1 MALHRHL
8 ARQLRRQGLD
18 ESGPPSLATWQ
29 PLLTS
34 ISSAYDA
41 WDRERGMV
49 EDSFNLATAE
59 MDSLTAKLAEER
71 DKFASV
77 FRSAA
82 VGMVIAD
89 AEGRVME
96 VNPAL
101 QTMLGRQPNELV
113 GKRAEDLVDRVDADV
128 CLSTVRDLSSSK
140 VVAHWGRWRI
150 VHKNGDRVIADAQTT
165 AVLDDQ
171 GRTKMIISIIE
182 DITEKNRLEIELRH
196 SQKLESVGR
205 LAAGI
210 AHEINTPIQFVG
222 DNINFLSGTFEQL
235 LALCDMYRQLCTK
248 AAGAPLSEAD
258 LAYQKQQEDEADL
271 DYIRSAVPTSLASTI
286 DGVGRV
292 ARIVQ
297 SMKAFAHPD
306 RGERSIADINAGLR
320 NTLIVATNELKYV
333 AKVETELGDIP
344 PISCYLSDLNQVFLN
359 LLVNAAHAIGDVVG
373 QSGQR
378 GTIRVRTYVEGDN
391 LVVAIGDTG
400 SGIPPAVQTR
410 IFDPFFTTKA
420 VGKGTGQGLALA
432 RSVVVEQHGGTI
444 SFETQTG
451 KGTTFF
457 IRLPLAVDSPA
468 AVIP

>member
-1 MALHRHL
+1 MALHKHL
-8 ARQLRRQGLD
+8 GRQLRRLSLD
-18 ESGPPSLATWQ
+18 DIIPPSAAAWQ
-29 PLLTS
+29 QLLTS

-59 MDSLTAKLAEER
+59 MDTLTGKLAEER
-71 DKFASV
+71 DKFASI

-89 AEGRVME
+89 AEGRVLE

-101 QTMLGRQPNELV
+101 QKMLGRPMDELV
-113 GKRAEDLVDRVDADV
+113 GRRAEDLVDKVDADV
-128 CLSTVRDLSSSK
+128 CLSTIRDLSLSH
-140 VVAHWGRWRI
+140 VVSHGGRWRL
-150 VHKNGDRVIADAQTT
+150 VHQNGEHVVVDAQTT
-165 AVLDDQ
+165 AVLDGQ
-171 GRTKMIISIIE
+171 GRTKMIISIVE
-182 DITEKNRLEIELRH
+182 DVTEKNRLEIELRH

-222 DNINFLSGTFEQL
+222 DNVSFLSGSFAQL
-235 LALCDMYRQLCTK
+235 LALCDMYRELCAK
-248 AAGAPLSEAD
+248 AALAPLSETD
-258 LAYQKQQEDEADL
+258 LARQKQQEEEADL
-271 DYIRSAVPTSLASTI
+271 DYIRSAVPKSIASTI

-306 RGERSIADINAGLR
+306 RGERSPADINTALQ
-320 NTLIVATNELKYV
+320 NTLTVATNELKYV
-333 AKVETELGDIP
+333 AKVETALGDIP
-344 PISCYLSDLNQVFLN
+344 SIPCYLSDLNQVFLN
-359 LLVNAAHAIGDVVG
+359 LLVNAAHAIGDAVG

-378 GTIRVRTYVEGDN
+378 GTITVRTYVEKGS
-391 LVVAIGDTG
+391 LVVAISDTG
-400 SGIPPAVQTR
+400 TGIPPAVQSR
-410 IFDPFFTTKA
+410 IFEPFFTTKA

-432 RSVVVEQHGGTI
+432 RSVVVEQHGGSIT
-444 SFETQTG
+444 FETAMG

-457 IRLPLAVDSPA
+457 IRLPLVVP
-468 AVIP
+468 V